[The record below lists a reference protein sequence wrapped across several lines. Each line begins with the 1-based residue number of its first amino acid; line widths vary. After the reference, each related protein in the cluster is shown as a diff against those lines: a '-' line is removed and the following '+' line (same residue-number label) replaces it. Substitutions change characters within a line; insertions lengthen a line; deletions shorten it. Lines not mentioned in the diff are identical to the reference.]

1 MTHFC
6 YPPYN
11 GIRAPAFT
19 RPTTPEQCLKFYLRH
34 ARNVMLLER
43 IKGLH
48 KGDFRRCQSIETEI
62 ATGVRKCE
70 YWYKRGD
77 FTGADI
83 AREIPKIKSAINAL
97 DLTPF
102 KE

>member
-6 YPPYN
+6 YPPYT
-11 GIRAPAFT
+11 GIRAQAFT
-19 RPTTPEQCLKFYLRH
+19 RPTTSEQCLKFYLRH

-43 IKGLH
+43 IKGLYT
-48 KGDFRRCQSIETEI
+48 GDFYKCQSIETEI
-62 ATGVRKCE
+62 ATGTRKCE
-70 YWYKRGD
+70 YWYKRGN
-77 FTGADI
+77 FTGADL